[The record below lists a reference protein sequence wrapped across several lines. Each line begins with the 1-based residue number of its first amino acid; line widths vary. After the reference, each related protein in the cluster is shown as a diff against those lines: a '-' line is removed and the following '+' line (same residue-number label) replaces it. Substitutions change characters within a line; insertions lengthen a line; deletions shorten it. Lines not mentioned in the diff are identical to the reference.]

1 MPPYFVILKSTIPL
15 PRDMFI
21 LHIPKYKR
29 KELNTQEAP
38 SAASTNLMFGNW
50 IISKL
55 WLKES
60 AEKGMN
66 NSATPKFKEYLGNYL
81 FCLSFLI
88 CKMGRIHTLS
98 IVQTYVSVKWGVI
111 EKFAWISGFYCS
123 INVANTYLVPHIL
136 HSAVFK
142 KCKVK

>member
-1 MPPYFVILKSTIPL
+1 MTPYFVILKSTIPL
-15 PRDMFI
+15 PRDIFI
-21 LHIPKYKR
+21 LHIPKHGR
-29 KELNTQEAP
+29 KELNIQETP

-60 AEKGMN
+60 AEKGIN
-66 NSATPKFKEYLGNYL
+66 NSAAQNLNIWAIIYSVSASSPVKWGEYIPYL
-81 FCLSFLI
+81 LYKTYI
-88 CKMGRIHTLS
+88 S
-98 IVQTYVSVKWGVI
+98 IKWGVI
-111 EKFAWISGFYCS
+111 EKFAWISGYYCS

>member
-1 MPPYFVILKSTIPL
+1 MTPYFVILKSTIPL
-15 PRDMFI
+15 PRDIFI
-21 LHIPKYKR
+21 LHIPKHGG
-29 KELNTQEAP
+29 KELNIQEAP

-66 NSATPKFKEYLGNYL
+66 NSAAQNLNIWAIIYSVSASLPVKWGEYIPYL
-81 FCLSFLI
+81 LY
-88 CKMGRIHTLS
+88 K
-98 IVQTYVSVKWGVI
+98 TYVSIKWGVI
-111 EKFAWISGFYCS
+111 EKFAWISGYYCS

>member
-15 PRDMFI
+15 PRDIFI
-21 LHIPKYKR
+21 LQLPKYGR

-38 SAASTNLMFGNW
+38 SAASNNLMFGNW

-66 NSATPKFKEYLGNYL
+66 DSAAQNLKHIWAIIY
-81 FCLSFLI
+81 SV
-88 CKMGRIHTLS
+88 S
-98 IVQTYVSVKWGVI
+98 ASSSVKWG
-111 EKFAWISGFYCS
+111 E
-123 INVANTYLVPHIL
+123 
-136 HSAVFK
+136 
-142 KCKVK
+142 